1 MAYETYQKVI
11 GSIQNISRGASC
23 CSFLMAV
30 QTETETINFVVTGE
44 TLVIDNIR
52 LRRGMRVAAFYDTSL
67 PAPAI
72 YPPQYQAELVTVLR
86 QNQNVTLDYFDR
98 NLVSEDNS
106 LKLNLSPTTRIST
119 LNGQRFSCNPGDE
132 ELLVYY
138 TNTTFSIPA
147 QTTPQR
153 IIVMCP

>member
-1 MAYETYQKVI
+1 M
-11 GSIQNISRGASC
+11 
-23 CSFLMAV
+23 
-30 QTETETINFVVTGE
+30 
-44 TLVIDNIR
+44 
-52 LRRGMRVAAFYDTSL
+52 AAFYDTSL

-147 QTTPQR
+147 QTAPQR

>member
-11 GSIQNISRGASC
+11 GSIQNISRGTSC

-30 QTETETINFVVTGE
+30 QTETETINFVVTRE

-147 QTTPQR
+147 QTAPQR

>member
-1 MAYETYQKVI
+1 
-11 GSIQNISRGASC
+11 
-23 CSFLMAV
+23 MAV